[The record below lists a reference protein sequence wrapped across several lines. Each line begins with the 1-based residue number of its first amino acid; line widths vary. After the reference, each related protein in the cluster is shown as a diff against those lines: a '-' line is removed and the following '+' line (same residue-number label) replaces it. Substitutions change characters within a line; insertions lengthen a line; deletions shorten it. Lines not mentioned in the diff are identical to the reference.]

1 MPVQRIYDLA
11 ETENAINRAD
21 GRHVNALKMVRSDVS
36 VEDWGRTH
44 IPVRDRNPS
53 LPGNLQFPGQ
63 KDSGHVFRHVADTAE
78 AGKSIYQ
85 DRLTAIAV
93 TCELLN
99 SPEGQ
104 TALGALDAESRDLYD
119 NTTRRITASLS
130 GVWYGARDDGAPWER
145 ITSARCEVM
154 KLGDALWIHS
164 SYPYRFQVGPS
175 TP

>member
-1 MPVQRIYDLA
+1 MPVQRIYDVA

-21 GRHVNALKMVRSDVS
+21 SRHINALKMVRSDVS

-44 IPVRDRNPS
+44 IPMRDRNPS
-53 LPGNLQFPGQ
+53 LPANLQFPGQ

-85 DRLTAIAV
+85 DRRTAIAV
-93 TCELLN
+93 TCEILN

-104 TALGALDAESRDLYD
+104 TALGALDGESRDLYD
-119 NTTRRITASLS
+119 NTTRRITASVS

-145 ITSARCEVM
+145 IMAARCEVM